1 MTLTVA
7 INIDDYIILTGDHR
21 LTIEC
26 EPFTGLPTRT
36 VVDDYKKIKYWKYGA
51 ITVSGDVLLMYYFH
65 EVLEFYAKQNNWD
78 FLQVAQVA
86 RAMYLND
93 DKPEQH
99 ATGTAFFSLFT
110 LGKVEIIHLSIKKN
124 YIEYETIKPMH
135 AHFSLF
141 EGTPDD
147 PIYQLFVNSL
157 RKIDSFLNF
166 EDFYNYHTELLRFFY
181 TRQKR
186 IDDSITSS
194 FDLFIQNTKTGQGF
208 MQTIEN

>member
-26 EPFTGLPTRT
+26 EPFTGLPART

-51 ITVSGDVLLMYYFH
+51 ITVSGEVLLMYYFH

-99 ATGTAFFSLFT
+99 ATGTAFFS
-110 LGKVEIIHLSIKKN
+110 
-124 YIEYETIKPMH
+124 P
-135 AHFSLF
+135 
-141 EGTPDD
+141 
-147 PIYQLFVNSL
+147 
-157 RKIDSFLNF
+157 
-166 EDFYNYHTELLRFFY
+166 
-181 TRQKR
+181 
-186 IDDSITSS
+186 
-194 FDLFIQNTKTGQGF
+194 
-208 MQTIEN
+208 